1 MKNNNVEQRKRKP
14 LGRGVRK
21 LGINIVD
28 SPMGFGKTSWAI
40 QEMKNNKKQNYIYI
54 TPFLDEIQRIKNTVK
69 ERKFVEP
76 KVNGK
81 AKTKLDSFKQ
91 LILKDKN
98 IASTHSLFSMADE
111 ELITLIKSH
120 NYTLILDEVM
130 NVVHQADNIKQD
142 DITTLFEGNYIKI
155 SDTEYNRV
163 EWIGDNNYNGRYN
176 DIKMLCEAETLY
188 YVNNKLMVWAMPI
201 STFTAFDEV
210 YVLTYQFDCQ
220 IQKYYYDYFGVD
232 YKYFHI
238 ENINDKYILKETKE
252 DEMDTYDI
260 EFRRKAKELI
270 TILDNEKMNSI
281 GKENYDLSKSWFEK
295 EGNKRSVEQ
304 LKKNTIN
311 YFTKIV
317 GSSSQD
323 NMWTCFKEYIPNLKG
338 KGYTKGWIPLNSR
351 ATNEFANKKSL
362 AYLCNRFLNPYV
374 ESFFNI
380 RNISINEDKYAVS
393 ELLQWIWRSQI
404 RNGEPINL
412 YIPSSRMRNLL
423 EDFLNI

>member
-1 MKNNNVEQRKRKP
+1 MVVKMENNNVEQRKKRP
-14 LGRGVRK
+14 LGRGVRR
-21 LGINIVD
+21 LGMNIVD

-155 SDTEYNRV
+155 SDIEYNRV

-188 YVNNKLMVWAMPI
+188 YVNNK
-201 STFTAFDEV
+201 
-210 YVLTYQFDCQ
+210 
-220 IQKYYYDYFGVD
+220 
-232 YKYFHI
+232 
-238 ENINDKYILKETKE
+238 
-252 DEMDTYDI
+252 
-260 EFRRKAKELI
+260 
-270 TILDNEKMNSI
+270 
-281 GKENYDLSKSWFEK
+281 
-295 EGNKRSVEQ
+295 
-304 LKKNTIN
+304 
-311 YFTKIV
+311 
-317 GSSSQD
+317 
-323 NMWTCFKEYIPNLKG
+323 
-338 KGYTKGWIPLNSR
+338 
-351 ATNEFANKKSL
+351 
-362 AYLCNRFLNPYV
+362 
-374 ESFFNI
+374 
-380 RNISINEDKYAVS
+380 
-393 ELLQWIWRSQI
+393 
-404 RNGEPINL
+404 
-412 YIPSSRMRNLL
+412 
-423 EDFLNI
+423 